1 MGFFSWFTSDTE
13 KSIANKYSTRSTF
26 PVHMVTE
33 DKQIFTENNYDG
45 YGEFG
50 GKDMY
55 VLIAEM
61 NGYKGETDE
70 ETRMLAF
77 DKIWVR
83 GIKKGDK
90 VYNYREHFDNYQSP
104 IESEGGLCANDLLG
118 EHGWSSFGDGGDFQE
133 WADRGI
139 KVPKL
144 VERLPNTNA
153 DWKQWWDSLP
163 YPESCPDQGFFYPDD
178 EAEEVCDYC
187 GSPIYGDGCEDCD
200 ND

>member
-13 KSIANKYSTRSTF
+13 KSIANKYSTRDTF

-33 DKQIFTENNYDG
+33 DGQIFTENDYDG
-45 YGEFG
+45 YGVFG
-50 GKDMY
+50 GKDIY

-61 NGYKGETDE
+61 NGYKGADDE

-90 VYNYREHFDNYQSP
+90 VYCYRQDFDNYQSP
-104 IESEGGLCANDLLG
+104 IESEGGLCANDLVS
-118 EHGWSSFGDGGDFQE
+118 EHGWTSFGDGGEFQE
-133 WADRGI
+133 WADMGI

-144 VERLPNTNA
+144 VEKLPSNIN
-153 DWKQWWDSLP
+153 DWKMWWDSLP
-163 YPESCPDQGFFYPDD
+163 YPVSCPEQGFFYDD
-178 EAEEVCDYC
+178 EDEEEYCDYC
-187 GSPIYGDGCEDCD
+187 GSPLYMGSCEDCD